1 MAFNKISFDYTNQL
15 ANKVEEIYS
24 ENQIDIPSNS
34 ELSEVIRNIRF
45 ITSGHHLLS
54 SSNFVL
60 PPSFSYNTAIKN
72 AACFS
77 FLAEGIINAYESC
90 SDREVLKKH
99 LRNIAKYPFLPYSPV
114 NQSNQF
120 GKGSAYELFFIK
132 LVMDAGY
139 KVDIFGEPDNIIYLS
154 SQRKIG
160 IHCKHPYSW
169 DRLVRN
175 FNRAVRQVSQSR
187 PDLLKIVTISL
198 DELFKHYLF
207 WRITFL
213 DRPNIKQVV
222 RRIDN
227 FLIDGKSRL
236 ENKAKEAHRKY
247 PNLIALAVTLTTVV
261 FADRWGLISTVRR
274 ALILSLI
281 DFTNPIFSDVNKFKN
296 AIEKLG

>member
-15 ANKVEEIYS
+15 ANKIEEIYS
-24 ENQIDIPSNS
+24 ENQIDIPNDS
-34 ELSEVIRNIRF
+34 ELCEVIRNVRF
-45 ITSGHHLLS
+45 VTSGHHLLTT
-54 SSNFVL
+54 SNFIL

-72 AACFS
+72 AAYFS
-77 FLAEGIINAYESC
+77 FLAEAIINAYKSFKN
-90 SDREVLKKH
+90 REIIKKH
-99 LRNIAKYPFLPYSPV
+99 LRDIAKYPFLPHSPV

-139 KVDIFGEPDNIIYLS
+139 KVDIFGEPDNIIHLS

-175 FNRAVRQVSQSR
+175 FNRAVSQVTKSR
-187 PDLLKIVTISL
+187 PELLKIITISL

-207 WRITFL
+207 WWITFL
-213 DRPNIKQVV
+213 DRPNIKQIQT
-222 RRIDN
+222 RIDN
-227 FLIDGKSRL
+227 FLTDGKSRL
-236 ENKAKEAHRKY
+236 ESKAKEAHRKY

-261 FADRWGLISTVRR
+261 FAERRGLISTVSR

-281 DFTNPIFSDVNKFKN
+281 DFTNPNFSDLNKFKN